1 MSEKHPS
8 SYLQHMRDCCQ
19 QIAVCG
25 ELRAGGSIPESV
37 IFDAVCRNLEVI
49 GEAAGKLPP
58 EFRAA
63 HPEIP
68 WRQMIS
74 ARNILIHNY
83 DGIETAIVWAIVDRD
98 IPALLRA
105 IIPLLSESP
114 D

>member
-1 MSEKHPS
+1 
-8 SYLQHMRDCCQ
+8 
-19 QIAVCG
+19 
-25 ELRAGGSIPESV
+25 
-37 IFDAVCRNLEVI
+37 
-49 GEAAGKLPP
+49 
-58 EFRAA
+58 
-63 HPEIP
+63 
-68 WRQMIS
+68 MIS